1 MSHGEFWSAASA
13 LATIAAS
20 LITALSLLFLVI
32 QLREQRRY
40 TLAEFVNGLGKE
52 FAEFDGVFEV
62 LLLHR
67 DGPTPELR
75 PKELLR
81 CLRFFERVKTLC
93 DVGVLDAKV
102 LDGMFGPQFFWLVNN
117 IWIQKRVLLEGE
129 HFFPEIFA
137 LHQQLSAYRKRV
149 PAARFRRRRATEE
162 RAWRIL
168 TKSLLQLPL

>member
-1 MSHGEFWSAASA
+1 M
-13 LATIAAS
+13 ATIAAS

-40 TLAEFVNGLGKE
+40 TLAEFVNSLGKE
-52 FAEFDGVFEV
+52 FAGFDHVFEV

-67 DGPTPELR
+67 DEPFPELLQE
-75 PKELLR
+75 ELLR

-102 LDGMFGPQFFWLVNN
+102 LDGMFGPQFFWLVNDARV
-117 IWIQKRVLLEGE
+117 QERVLFEGE

-137 LHQQLSAYRKRV
+137 LHQQLSAYRKRSGSAV
-149 PAARFRRRRATEE
+149 PAAASDLALKDPGRYKQNLHFYREKHFSD
-162 RAWRIL
+162 L
-168 TKSLLQLPL
+168 K